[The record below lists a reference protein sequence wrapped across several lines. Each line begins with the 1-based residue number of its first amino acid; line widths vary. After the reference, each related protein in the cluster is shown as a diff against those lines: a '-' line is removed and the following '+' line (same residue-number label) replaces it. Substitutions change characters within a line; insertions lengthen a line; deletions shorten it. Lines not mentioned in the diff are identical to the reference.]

1 MEGTKG
7 NPIMTKW
14 KKIQGE
20 SIFNLIL
27 IALGIFIILE
37 SFRVGFGSLK
47 RPGSGLFILFCGM
60 AILSLNGYRL
70 FKASGTEAV
79 FKKREAIKF
88 LTILVPFLAWM
99 ILIQFLGYVLVTF
112 LCTLCIAKL
121 LDLPRWRWPLV
132 LSLGTTA
139 FCYLLF
145 DHILYLDLPRGFWK

>member
-1 MEGTKG
+1 
-7 NPIMTKW
+7 MTKW

-27 IALGIFIILE
+27 IALAIFIILE

-47 RPGSGLFILFCGM
+47 RPGSGLFILFCGIV
-60 AILSLNGYRL
+60 ILSLNAYRL

-88 LTILVPFLAWM
+88 LTILVPFLAW
-99 ILIQFLGYVLVTF
+99 IIVINFLGYVLVTF

-121 LDLPRWRWPLV
+121 LALPRWRLPLL